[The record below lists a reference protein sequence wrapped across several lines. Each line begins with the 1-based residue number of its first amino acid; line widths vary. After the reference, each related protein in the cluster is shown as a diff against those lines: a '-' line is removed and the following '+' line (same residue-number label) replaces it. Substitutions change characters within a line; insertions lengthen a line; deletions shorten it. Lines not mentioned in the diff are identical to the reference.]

1 MVLEKALKIKLISPK
16 ANFVGNLVN
25 LIQQDCIRFYSNG
38 FAIFYFFWT
47 MIYLCSIVFIC
58 FWLLG
63 RIFIY
68 YMATGFTLMAMT
80 IRLYQSYSRHTL
92 LLQKERD
99 NRVSQQDN
107 ILKNMR
113 YIKFGVLENFFCKF
127 VHDLREKEIARLK
140 TIYLIV
146 SFLIL
151 INWMLPGTCL
161 VVLYTAYFRVN
172 KSITLS

>member
-38 FAIFYFFWT
+38 FSIFYFFWT

-80 IRLYQSYSRHTL
+80 IRLYQSYSKHTL

-127 VHDLREKEIARLK
+127 VHDLREKEMVRLK

-151 INWMLPGTCL
+151 INWMLPGACL
-161 VVLYTAYFRVN
+161 VALYTAYFRVN